1 MRIVFLNPVGVLG
14 GGERSLLDLIA
25 AIRATDP
32 SVEMHVIVGTDG
44 PLVAHAQELGAVVHV
59 LAMPNTMS
67 ELGDSTLRGGKIS
80 TAMGLAM
87 RGIRSA
93 NPFRRYL
100 RELRRTLRRLE
111 PSIIHSNGIKTHLLA
126 RLAAPKGVP
135 VIWHIRDFISTR
147 PLVRRMLSLA
157 INDRVTLIANSRAV
171 ASDVTKVLSTSR
183 EIEVVYNAIDTNAFS
198 PAAGNTQW
206 LDQLAGFEPTSEEVV
221 RVGLI
226 ATFARWKGQDLF
238 IDATARLLT
247 EHPQLRA
254 RFFII
259 GGPIYRTS
267 GSQFSLDELRQR
279 VSEKGI
285 TEKIGFV
292 PFQKNP
298 ADVYRAL
305 EVVVHAS
312 TMPEPFGRTIVEAM
326 SCARAVIVSN
336 AGGAAELFENEQN
349 ALGVAPNDIGALADA
364 MARLIED
371 PSLRERLGN
380 AGRTAAEERFN
391 RTRLGADIL
400 EIYRKLL

>member
-1 MRIVFLNPVGVLG
+1 
-14 GGERSLLDLIA
+14 LLDLIA
-25 AIRATDP
+25 AIRATDS
-32 SVEMHVIVGTDG
+32 SVEIHLIIGTDG

-59 LAMPNTMS
+59 LAMPNTMT
-67 ELGDSTLRGGKIS
+67 ELGDSTLRGGKLS
-80 TAMGLAM
+80 SAVGLAM

-111 PSIIHSNGIKTHLLA
+111 PTIIHSNGIKTHLLG
-126 RLAAPKGVP
+126 RLAAPKRVP

-147 PLVRRMLSLA
+147 PLVRRMLGLA
-157 INDRVTLIANSRAV
+157 MNDRVTLIANSKAV
-171 ASDVTKVLSTSR
+171 ASDTANVLTSAR
-183 EIEVVYNAIDTNAFS
+183 DVEVVYNAIDTATFT
-198 PAAGNTQW
+198 PAPGNTTW
-206 LDQLAGFEPTSEEVV
+206 LDQLAGFEPAAAEVV

-238 IDATARLLT
+238 IDATARLLKQ
-247 EHPQLRA
+247 HPELLA

-267 GSQFSLDELRQR
+267 GSQFSLDELRQL

-285 TEKIGFV
+285 TRMIGFV

-305 EVVVHAS
+305 DVVVHAS

-326 SCARAVIVSN
+326 SCAKAVIVSK
-336 AGGAAELFENEQN
+336 AGGAVELFDDGEN
-349 ALGVAPNDIGALADA
+349 ALGVPPNDSELLAQAMGRLVDDQALRESLGQAARTTALA
-364 MARLIED
+364 
-371 PSLRERLGN
+371 
-380 AGRTAAEERFN
+380 RFD
-391 RTRLGADIL
+391 RGRLGADIL
-400 EIYRKLL
+400 GIYHKLMQ

>member
-25 AIRATDP
+25 AIRGTEPA
-32 SVEMHVIVGTDG
+32 VEMHVIVGTDG

-59 LAMPNTMS
+59 LAMPNTMT

-135 VIWHIRDFISTR
+135 VIWHIRDFVSTR
-147 PLVRRMLSLA
+147 PLVRRMLGLA

-171 ASDVTKVLSTSR
+171 ASDVTKVLSGAR
-183 EIEVVYNAIDTNAFS
+183 DVEVVYNAIDTDAFS
-198 PAAGNTQW
+198 PAAGNPQW
-206 LDQLAGFEPTSEEVV
+206 LDQLAGFEPASGDIV

-247 EHPQLRA
+247 EHPRLDA

-279 VSEKGI
+279 VSEKGV

-292 PFQKNP
+292 PFQKSP
-298 ADVYRAL
+298 AEVYRAL
-305 EVVVHAS
+305 DVVVHAS

-336 AGGAAELFENEQN
+336 AGGAAELFEDEQN
-349 ALGVAPNDIGALADA
+349 ALGVAPNDIPALSQA
-364 MARLIED
+364 MRRLIED
-371 PSLRERLGN
+371 PGLRERLGN

-391 RTRLGADIL
+391 RMRLGSGMLAT
-400 EIYRKLL
+400 YRKLL